1 MGNRFWMVLLLGVAS
16 AAAWAEPAAFP
27 SATAGQS
34 ASKARVSYAVQ
45 ERRERQVL
53 HELRMLPYYSVF
65 DNLEFQVKGDRVVLT
80 GQVVRAA
87 LQSDAENRV
96 RKLEW
101 VENVDNR
108 IEVLPVSFQ
117 DDRIRRR
124 AYRAIYSHSVLQ
136 RYAQHPVPPI
146 HIIVRNG
153 HMTLVGV
160 VATEMERN
168 VAYIQASS
176 VSGAFSV
183 TNRLQVER

>member
-1 MGNRFWMVLLLGVAS
+1 MRNRFWIILLLGAAS
-16 AAAWAEPAAFP
+16 AAAWAEPAA
-27 SATAGQS
+27 SSSSGQATS
-34 ASKARVSYAVQ
+34 SERVSYAVQ

-65 DNLEFQVKGDRVVLT
+65 DNLEFQVKGGRVVLT
-80 GQVVRAA
+80 GQVVRGT
-87 LQSDAENRV
+87 LQSDAESRV

-101 VENVDNR
+101 VENVENR
-108 IEVLPVSFQ
+108 IEVLPASFH

-136 RYAQHPVPPI
+136 RYGQQPVPPI
-146 HIIVRNG
+146 HIIVRSG

-183 TNRLQVER
+183 TNRLRVEK

>member
-1 MGNRFWMVLLLGVAS
+1 MSNRFWMVLVLSAAS
-16 AAAWAEPAAFP
+16 AAWAEPAASP
-27 SATAGQS
+27 SSGQS
-34 ASKARVSYAVQ
+34 ASQTRVSYAVQ
-45 ERRERQVL
+45 GRREGQVL

-87 LQSDAENRV
+87 LQSDAESRV

-101 VENVDNR
+101 VENVENR
-108 IEVLPVSFQ
+108 IEVLPVSFN
-117 DDRIRRR
+117 DDRIRRG
-124 AYRAIYSHSVLQ
+124 AYRAIYSHSVLH
-136 RYAQHPVPPI
+136 RYALQPVPPI

-160 VATEMERN
+160 VSTEMERN

-183 TNRLQVER
+183 TNRLRVERGS